1 MLCGLLWMH
10 LHQKEHKLNNI
21 SVKNKSSV
29 LVHDFI
35 LQPKARPAWP
45 QHFNIYSVLKVVLF
59 SYKKYLPACFP
70 IKNVLTK
77 KKERNKEVT

>member
-1 MLCGLLWMH
+1 MILYFN
-10 LHQKEHKLNNI
+10 QKQ
-21 SVKNKSSV
+21 
-29 LVHDFI
+29 D
-35 LQPKARPAWP
+35 LQGP